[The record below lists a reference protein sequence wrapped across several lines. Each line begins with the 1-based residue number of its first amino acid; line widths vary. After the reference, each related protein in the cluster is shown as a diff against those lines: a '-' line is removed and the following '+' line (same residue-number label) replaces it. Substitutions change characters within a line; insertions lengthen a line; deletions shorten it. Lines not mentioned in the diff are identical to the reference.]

1 VVERGS
7 GVKLSIKIS
16 LDEEKH
22 QELQPL
28 LSVTDLRKLF
38 PFSSGFL
45 LNRKRTFVHAVDGVS
60 FELRKGET
68 LSIVGE
74 SGSGKT
80 TLAKLIVGLIEP
92 TSGSIKFEG
101 VETSTLKRASLQEI
115 RKRIGMVFQ
124 DPFASLDSRMS
135 VGRIIE
141 EPMRVHGL
149 AKEERKK
156 RTSEL
161 LTRVG
166 LKPEDAAKYPHQF
179 SGGQRQRISTA
190 RALALYPDLI
200 IADEPVSALDVS
212 VQAKIINLF
221 MQLQQELGLTFLF
234 ISHDLSIVRQI
245 SNRVIVMYLGKIVE
259 SSEIDALFQTPL
271 HPYTKALLLS
281 IPLPDPDEM
290 KSRPPKALEG
300 EIPSLISP
308 PPGCRF
314 HTRCPYATKRCSD
327 EEPALVDAGGNHPV
341 ACHYWKEI
349 QQGTHLPSLS

>member
-1 VVERGS
+1 MERGES
-7 GVKLSIKIS
+7 GVKVSAA
-16 LDEEKH
+16 LDTQQEEKSP
-22 QELQPL
+22 PL
-28 LSVTDLRKLF
+28 LSVSNLRKLF
-38 PFSSGFL
+38 PFSSGL
-45 LNRKRTFVHAVDGVS
+45 LVNTKRTFVHAVDGVS
-60 FELRKGET
+60 FELNKGET

-101 VETSTLKRASLQEI
+101 TETSSLKRSSLREV

-135 VGRIIE
+135 VGRIID
-141 EPMRVHGL
+141 EPLRVHGL

-156 RTSEL
+156 RVSEV

-166 LKPEDAAKYPHQF
+166 LKPEDAAKFPHQF

-259 SSEIDALFQTPL
+259 AAEIEALFQRPL
-271 HPYTKALLLS
+271 HPYTKALLSS

-290 KSRPPKALEG
+290 KARPPKALKG
-300 EIPSLISP
+300 EVPSLISP
-308 PPGCRF
+308 PSGCRF
-314 HTRCPYATKRCSD
+314 HTRCPYAQKLCID
-327 EEPALVDAGGNHPV
+327 QEPIFGDVAGNHKV
-341 ACHYWKEI
+341 SCHFWKDIEI
-349 QQGTHLPSLS
+349 GVIPRTLAD

>member
-1 VVERGS
+1 VTANTSVQDQKERS
-7 GVKLSIKIS
+7 
-16 LDEEKH
+16 
-22 QELQPL
+22 QPL
-28 LSVTDLRKLF
+28 LSVSDLRKLF

-60 FELRKGET
+60 FELKKGET

-80 TLAKLIVGLIEP
+80 TLAKLIVGLIQP

-101 VETSTLKRASLQEI
+101 VETSTLKRGSLQEV

-135 VGRIIE
+135 VGRIID
-141 EPMRVHGL
+141 EPLRVHGL

-156 RTSEL
+156 RVSEL

-166 LKPEDAAKYPHQF
+166 LKPEDASKFPHQF

-259 SSEIDALFQTPL
+259 SAEIEALFQKPL
-271 HPYTKALLLS
+271 HPYTKALLSS
-281 IPLPDPDEM
+281 IPQPDPDEM
-290 KSRPPKALEG
+290 KARPPRALEG

-308 PPGCRF
+308 PSGCRF
-314 HTRCPYATKRCSD
+314 HTRCPYAQKLCND
-327 EEPALVDAGGNHPV
+327 QEPRLENVGDGHSV

-349 QQGTHLPSLS
+349 G